1 MKTATKV
8 IFASALMLS
17 VVAPSI
23 SYAAYFVD
31 QTKTWALES
40 RAQDVMDK
48 VIRHKGGAAQ
58 TQGSRD
64 PLNFMAPATRRCP
77 ELVLTRTTAG
87 PSSPDNRR
95 DRQRLGT
102 RRCYFFSHATGF
114 PSPPEQI
121 QTRECLLS
129 GVKRTCRFA
138 LHMSALDPKR
148 TFVS

>member
-31 QTKTWALES
+31 QTKSWALES

-48 VIRHKGGAAQ
+48 VVRHKEGAAQ

-64 PLNFMAPATRRCP
+64 
-77 ELVLTRTTAG
+77 
-87 PSSPDNRR
+87 
-95 DRQRLGT
+95 
-102 RRCYFFSHATGF
+102 
-114 PSPPEQI
+114 
-121 QTRECLLS
+121 
-129 GVKRTCRFA
+129 
-138 LHMSALDPKR
+138 R
-148 TFVS
+148 TFEFYGTGNTSVPGIGVDKDDSRALKSR